1 MFRTNLKA
9 ISITRVVRKMSSHEN
24 VRSTAAS
31 GSQVYESKR
40 AVFEYLLF
48 HYGAQSDLS
57 PFAGGPTNAL
67 KFPERCAEI
76 CSDLFEAKDSSL
88 RALDIGCSVGGS
100 TFQLTKRFTDVV
112 GIDFSQHFVDAANV
126 LKRDG
131 TMEYEMLQQGTIFQ
145 SRVVE
150 IASDINRSK
159 AEFLQGDACNLS
171 SLLG

>member
-1 MFRTNLKA
+1 
-9 ISITRVVRKMSSHEN
+9 MSSHEN

-48 HYGAQSDLS
+48 HYGAESDLS

-76 CSDLFEAKDSSL
+76 CSDLFEAKDLLL
-88 RALDIGCSVGGS
+88 RALDIGCAVGGS

-131 TMEYEMLQQGTIFQ
+131 TMKYEMLQQGTIFQ
-145 SRVVE
+145 PRVAE

-171 SLLG
+171 SSLG